1 LAAAPVCTKRL
12 VHIHRRREGTVLRSK
27 SFVFLAILAEITSV
41 TVSID
46 DELAVRCCKLLHY
59 YGDQKLVGSLVENL
73 ESGDLTSLRNLVHET
88 LSGCLLLL
96 MSVGNVVYTSCLLI
110 AHNSSGAN
118 LPNS

>member
-1 LAAAPVCTKRL
+1 VLPSTHNTEIVVRWPSGRNGLIDDVAYQLYSYYILAAAPVCTKGL

-59 YGDQKLVGSLVENL
+59 YGDQELVG
-73 ESGDLTSLRNLVHET
+73 
-88 LSGCLLLL
+88 CLW
-96 MSVGNVVYTSCLLI
+96 
-110 AHNSSGAN
+110 
-118 LPNS
+118 